1 MSSSL
6 SAPLQ
11 IEYRDF
17 YGRLH
22 PEETDSFAE
31 NGVFG
36 KFGCPGVQNDPTTP
50 EIQAKL
56 QPASRSL
63 KLNRSVETL

>member
-31 NGVFG
+31 NGVIG
-36 KFGCPGVQNDPTTP
+36 NLGCPGVQTGP
-50 EIQAKL
+50 L
-56 QPASRSL
+56 PAAVDGRL
-63 KLNRSVETL
+63 LVPILL